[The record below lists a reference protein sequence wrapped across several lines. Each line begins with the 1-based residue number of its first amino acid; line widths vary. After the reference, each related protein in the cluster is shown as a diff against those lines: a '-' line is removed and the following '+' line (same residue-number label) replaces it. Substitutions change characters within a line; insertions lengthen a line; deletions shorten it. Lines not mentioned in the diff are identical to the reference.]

1 MNQTSEQKKQTRN
14 QRRQRSPV
22 SDYFDRLIRIVKGS
36 FITFVLTKGTESA
49 AALAFYT
56 LFSLFPLLLTVVA
69 VGSFFVDQSVV
80 EHTLINLLPTM
91 IPVSQDFIITNV
103 QQVFTNRGAITILA
117 FLGLIWS
124 ATSVFTVIIRNINS
138 AWPEAAPRS
147 YIRMRLWSMA
157 IVAALAILLIIS
169 SFTITFKNLL
179 VNFGLGQ
186 TIEEVGTFFSSAL
199 FVTVFPNIIRVVIF
213 FGLYFWTPQIK
224 VKKLA
229 ALIGAVVTAII
240 WQLISTLFSSYLGS
254 GLARYEVI
262 YGSLGKIV
270 VLLSWIYFSAYIVL
284 WGAHLTSSI
293 DRHSKLRL

>member
-1 MNQTSEQKKQTRN
+1 MNSTNEEKSQQKN

-22 SDYFDRLIRIVKGS
+22 SNFFDRLIRIVKGS
-36 FITFVLTKGTESA
+36 FLTFVLTKGTESA

-56 LFSLFPLLLTVVA
+56 LFSLFPLLLSVVS
-69 VGSFFVDQSVV
+69 VGSFFVDQNVV
-80 EHTLINLLPTM
+80 ESTLINLLPTM
-91 IPVSQDFIITNV
+91 IPVSQDFIISNV

-124 ATSVFTVIIRNINS
+124 GTSVFTVIIRNINS

-157 IVAALAILLIIS
+157 IVAALAILLIFS

-179 VNFGLGQ
+179 ANLGLGE
-186 TIEEVGTFFSSAL
+186 TIEDLGAFFSAAL
-199 FVTVFPNIIRVVIF
+199 FVTIFPNIIRMAIF
-213 FGLYFWTPQIK
+213 FGLYYWTPQIK
-224 VKKLA
+224 VKKMA
-229 ALIGAVVTAII
+229 ALIGAVVTAIL

-254 GLARYEVI
+254 GLARYEII

-270 VLLSWIYFSAYIVL
+270 VLLTWIYLSAYIVL

-293 DRHSKLRL
+293 DRHSQLR

>member
-1 MNQTSEQKKQTRN
+1 M
-14 QRRQRSPV
+14 
-22 SDYFDRLIRIVKGS
+22 
-36 FITFVLTKGTESA
+36 
-49 AALAFYT
+49 
-56 LFSLFPLLLTVVA
+56 
-69 VGSFFVDQSVV
+69 DQSVV
-80 EHTLINLLPTM
+80 ERTLINLLPTM
-91 IPVSQDFIITNV
+91 IPVSQDFIISNV

-124 ATSVFTVIIRNINS
+124 GTSVFTVIIRNINS

-169 SFTITFKNLL
+169 SFTITFKNLM
-179 VNFGLGQ
+179 VNLGLGQ
-186 TIEEVGTFFSSAL
+186 LIVEVGTFFSSAL
-199 FVTVFPNIIRVVIF
+199 FVTIFPNLIRMVIF
-213 FGLYFWTPQIK
+213 FGLYYWTPQIK
-224 VKKLA
+224 VKKMA

-254 GLARYEVI
+254 ALARYEVI

-293 DRHSKLRL
+293 DRHSKLR

>member
-1 MNQTSEQKKQTRN
+1 MNQISEQERQTKN

-36 FITFVLTKGTESA
+36 FLTFVLTKGTESA

-56 LFSLFPLLLTVVA
+56 LFSLFPLLLTVVS
-69 VGSFFVDQSVV
+69 VGSFFVEQSVV
-80 EHTLINLLPTM
+80 ESTLINLLPTM
-91 IPVSQDFIITNV
+91 IPVSQDFIISNV

-124 ATSVFTVIIRNINS
+124 GTSVFTVIIRNINS

-169 SFTITFKNLL
+169 SFTITFKNLM
-179 VNFGLGQ
+179 VNLGLGQ
-186 TIEEVGTFFSSAL
+186 LIDQVGTFFSSTL
-199 FVTVFPNIIRVVIF
+199 FVTVFPNLIRMVIF
-213 FGLYFWTPQIK
+213 FGLYYWTPQIK
-224 VKKLA
+224 VKKMA

-254 GLARYEVI
+254 GLARYEII

-293 DRHSKLRL
+293 DRHSKL

>member
-1 MNQTSEQKKQTRN
+1 MNSTSDQKNQLKN

-22 SDYFDRLIRIVKGS
+22 SNYFDRLIRIVKGS
-36 FITFVLTKGTESA
+36 FLTFVLTKGTESA

-69 VGSFFVDQSVV
+69 VGSFFMDQSVV
-80 EHTLINLLPTM
+80 ERTLINLLPTM
-91 IPVSQDFIITNV
+91 IPVSQDFIISNV

-124 ATSVFTVIIRNINS
+124 GTSVFTVIIRNINS

-169 SFTITFKNLL
+169 SFTITFKNLM
-179 VNFGLGQ
+179 VNLGLGQ
-186 TIEEVGTFFSSAL
+186 LIVEVGTFFSSAL
-199 FVTVFPNIIRVVIF
+199 FVTIFPNLIRMVIF
-213 FGLYFWTPQIK
+213 FGLYYWTPQIK
-224 VKKLA
+224 VKKMA

-254 GLARYEVI
+254 ALARYEVI

-293 DRHSKLRL
+293 DRHSKLR

>member
-1 MNQTSEQKKQTRN
+1 MNSTSDQKNQIKN
-14 QRRQRSPV
+14 QRRQRSSV
-22 SDYFDRLIRIVKGS
+22 SNYFDRLIRIIKGS
-36 FITFVLTKGTESA
+36 FLTFVLTKGTESA

-69 VGSFFVDQSVV
+69 VGSFFMDQSVV
-80 EHTLINLLPTM
+80 ERTLINLLPTM
-91 IPVSQDFIITNV
+91 IPVSQDFIISNV

-124 ATSVFTVIIRNINS
+124 GTSVFTVIIRNINS

-169 SFTITFKNLL
+169 SFTITFKNLM
-179 VNFGLGQ
+179 VNLGLGQ
-186 TIEEVGTFFSSAL
+186 LIDQVGTFFSSAL
-199 FVTVFPNIIRVVIF
+199 FVTVFPNLIRMVIF
-213 FGLYFWTPQIK
+213 FGLYYWTPQIK
-224 VKKLA
+224 VKKMA

-293 DRHSKLRL
+293 DRHSKLR

>member
-1 MNQTSEQKKQTRN
+1 MNSTNERRNRQRN
-14 QRRQRSPV
+14 QRRQRNSV
-22 SDYFDRLIRIVKGS
+22 NIYFDRFIRIVRGS
-36 FITFVLTKGTESA
+36 FLTFVLTKGTESA

-56 LFSLFPLLLTVVA
+56 LFSLFPLLLTVFA
-69 VGSFFVDQSVV
+69 VGSFFVEQSVV
-80 EHTLINLLPTM
+80 QQTLIDLLPTM

-103 QQVFTNRGAITILA
+103 QQVFTNRGAVTILA

-124 ATSVFTVIIRNINS
+124 GTSVFTVIIRNINS

-147 YIRMRLWSMA
+147 YLRMRLWSMA

-179 VNFGLGQ
+179 VNIGLGQ
-186 TIEEVGTFFSSAL
+186 TIEYLGTFFSSAL
-199 FVTVFPNIIRVVIF
+199 FVTVFPNIIRMVIF
-213 FGLYFWTPQIK
+213 FGLYYWTPQIK
-224 VKKLA
+224 VKKMA
-229 ALIGAVVTAII
+229 ALIGAVVTVLI
-240 WQLISTLFSSYLGS
+240 WQLVSSLFSSYLGS
-254 GLARYEVI
+254 GLATYEVI

-293 DRHSKLRL
+293 DRHSKL

>member
-1 MNQTSEQKKQTRN
+1 MNSKSEQNNQLRN
-14 QRRQRSPV
+14 QRRQRSPL
-22 SDYFDRLIRIVKGS
+22 SDHFDRLIRIIKGS
-36 FITFVLTKGTESA
+36 FLTFVLTKGTESA

-56 LFSLFPLLLTVVA
+56 LFSLFPLLLTVVV
-69 VGSFFVDQSVV
+69 VGSFFVDQIVV
-80 EHTLINLLPTM
+80 QRTLIDLLPTM
-91 IPVSQDFIITNV
+91 IPVSQDFIVTNV
-103 QQVFTNRGAITILA
+103 EQVFTNRGAVTILA

-124 ATSVFTVIIRNINS
+124 GTSVFTVIIRNINS

-147 YIRMRLWSMA
+147 YLRMRLWSMA
-157 IVAALAILLIIS
+157 IVAALAILLILS

-179 VNFGLGQ
+179 VNLGLGN
-186 TIEEVGTFFSSAL
+186 TIEDLGTFFSSAL
-199 FVTVFPNIIRVVIF
+199 FVTVFPNIIRMVIF
-213 FGLYFWTPQIK
+213 FGLYYWTPQIK

-229 ALIGAVVTAII
+229 ALIGAVVTVII

-254 GLARYEVI
+254 GLATYEII

-293 DRHSKLRL
+293 DRHSKLR

>member
-1 MNQTSEQKKQTRN
+1 MNHTSEQNRQTRN

-22 SDYFDRLIRIVKGS
+22 SDYFGRLIRIVKGS
-36 FITFVLTKGTESA
+36 FLTFVLTKGTESA

-124 ATSVFTVIIRNINS
+124 GTSVFTVIIRNINS

-186 TIEEVGTFFSSAL
+186 TLEEVGTFFSSAL
-199 FVTVFPNIIRVVIF
+199 FVTVFPNIIRVGIF
-213 FGLYFWTPQIK
+213 FGLYYWPPQIK

-229 ALIGAVVTAII
+229 ALVGAMVTAII
-240 WQLISTLFSSYLGS
+240 WQLISTLFSYYLGS

-270 VLLSWIYFSAYIVL
+270 VLLSWIYLSAYIVL

-293 DRHSKLRL
+293 DRHSKIR

>member
-1 MNQTSEQKKQTRN
+1 MNSTSEQKNQFKN

-22 SDYFDRLIRIVKGS
+22 SNYFDRLIRIVKGS
-36 FITFVLTKGTESA
+36 FLTFVLTKGTESA

-69 VGSFFVDQSVV
+69 VGSFFMDQSVV
-80 EHTLINLLPTM
+80 ERTLINLLPTM
-91 IPVSQDFIITNV
+91 IPVSQDFIISNV

-124 ATSVFTVIIRNINS
+124 GTSVFTVIIRNINS

-169 SFTITFKNLL
+169 SFTITFKNLM
-179 VNFGLGQ
+179 VNLGLGQ

-199 FVTVFPNIIRVVIF
+199 FVTVFPNLIRMGIF
-213 FGLYFWTPQIK
+213 FGLYYWPPQIK
-224 VKKLA
+224 VKKMA

-270 VLLSWIYFSAYIVL
+270 VLLTWIYFSAYIVL

-293 DRHSKLRL
+293 DRHSKLR

>member
-1 MNQTSEQKKQTRN
+1 MNQTSEQNRQTRN

-22 SDYFDRLIRIVKGS
+22 GDYFDRLIRIVKGS
-36 FITFVLTKGTESA
+36 FLTFVLTKGTESA

-91 IPVSQDFIITNV
+91 IPVSQEFIITNV

-124 ATSVFTVIIRNINS
+124 GTSVFTVIIRNINS

-186 TIEEVGTFFSSAL
+186 TIEELGTFFSSAL
-199 FVTVFPNIIRVVIF
+199 FVTVFPNIIRMGIF
-213 FGLYFWTPQIK
+213 FGLYYWPPQIK

-229 ALIGAVVTAII
+229 ALVGAVVTAII

-270 VLLSWIYFSAYIVL
+270 VLLSWIYISAYIVL

-293 DRHSKLRL
+293 DRHSKIR

>member
-1 MNQTSEQKKQTRN
+1 MNSTSDQKNQLKN

-22 SDYFDRLIRIVKGS
+22 SNYFDRLIRIVKGS
-36 FITFVLTKGTESA
+36 FLTFVLTKGTESA

-69 VGSFFVDQSVV
+69 VGSFIMDQSVV
-80 EHTLINLLPTM
+80 ERTLINLLPTM
-91 IPVSQDFIITNV
+91 IPVSQDFIISNV

-124 ATSVFTVIIRNINS
+124 GTSVFTVIIRNINS

-169 SFTITFKNLL
+169 SFTITFKNLM
-179 VNFGLGQ
+179 VNLGLGQ
-186 TIEEVGTFFSSAL
+186 LIVEVGTFFSSAL
-199 FVTVFPNIIRVVIF
+199 FVTIFPNLIRMVIF
-213 FGLYFWTPQIK
+213 FGLYYWTPQIK
-224 VKKLA
+224 VKKMA

-254 GLARYEVI
+254 ALARYEVI

-293 DRHSKLRL
+293 DRHSKLR

>member
-1 MNQTSEQKKQTRN
+1 
-14 QRRQRSPV
+14 
-22 SDYFDRLIRIVKGS
+22 
-36 FITFVLTKGTESA
+36 
-49 AALAFYT
+49 
-56 LFSLFPLLLTVVA
+56 

-80 EHTLINLLPTM
+80 ERTLINLLPTM
-91 IPVSQDFIITNV
+91 IPVSQEFIITNV

-124 ATSVFTVIIRNINS
+124 GTSVFTVIIRNINS

-186 TIEEVGTFFSSAL
+186 TLEEVGTFFSSAL
-199 FVTVFPNIIRVVIF
+199 FVTVFPNIIRVGIF
-213 FGLYFWTPQIK
+213 FGLYYWPPQIK

-229 ALIGAVVTAII
+229 ALVGAMVTAII

-270 VLLSWIYFSAYIVL
+270 VLLSWIYLSAYIVL

-293 DRHSKLRL
+293 DRHSKIR

>member
-1 MNQTSEQKKQTRN
+1 MNQTSEQNRQTRN

-22 SDYFDRLIRIVKGS
+22 GDYFDRLIRIVKGS
-36 FITFVLTKGTESA
+36 FLTFVLTKGTESA

-91 IPVSQDFIITNV
+91 IPVSQEFIITNV

-124 ATSVFTVIIRNINS
+124 GTSVFTVIIRNINS

-186 TIEEVGTFFSSAL
+186 TIEELGTFFSSAL
-199 FVTVFPNIIRVVIF
+199 FVTVFPNIIRMGIF
-213 FGLYFWTPQIK
+213 FGLYYWPPQIK

-229 ALIGAVVTAII
+229 ALVGAMVTAII

-270 VLLSWIYFSAYIVL
+270 VLLSWIYISAYIVL

-293 DRHSKLRL
+293 DRHSKIR